1 MEISLAMSHA
11 RPFIGIQSVAPEPGD
26 RCIVGFSD
34 ENERFPYI
42 VNFVNDYA
50 NERLINSSIANTGIP
65 RYMI

>member
-1 MEISLAMSHA
+1 MS
-11 RPFIGIQSVAPEPGD
+11 RVLVSIGVQFVAPEPGD

-42 VNFVNDYA
+42 INFVNDYA
-50 NERLINSSIANTGIP
+50 NERTINSSIANTGIP